1 MTLRLVADVHDQG
14 TTIRLIGRL
23 RAEHVEHL
31 RVEIAASPPPT
42 TLDLDELTLA
52 DVDGVR
58 FLVTLERQGIP
69 FRHCAPFIREWM
81 AREADRIETGGVMT
95 QSGSGQTAKHVVLV
109 HGAFADD
116 SSWSKITPLLQ
127 AKGFHVTAVG
137 NPLTSFV
144 DDVAAA
150 KKAIAAQSGPTVL
163 VGHSYGGVV
172 ITEAGNDPKV
182 VSLVYLAAFAPDSG
196 QSIVDISKGFAK
208 PAGFDELQPQAN
220 GFLLLSQRG
229 IEEDFA
235 QDLTAAEKA
244 ILVAAQPKTAGSIF
258 DAKPTTAAWRNKP
271 AWYVVATNDRM
282 IDPNQEKS
290 MARQMKARTTEL
302 PSSHVVM
309 LSHPKE
315 VAGVIEEAAAGRH
328 Q

>member
-1 MTLRLVADVHDQG
+1 
-14 TTIRLIGRL
+14 
-23 RAEHVEHL
+23 
-31 RVEIAASPPPT
+31 
-42 TLDLDELTLA
+42 
-52 DVDGVR
+52 
-58 FLVTLERQGIP
+58 
-69 FRHCAPFIREWM
+69 M
-81 AREADRIETGGVMT
+81 A
-95 QSGSGQTAKHVVLV
+95 QSGSGHAATNVVLV

-137 NPLTSFV
+137 NPLTSFA
-144 DDVAAA
+144 DDVAATRR
-150 KKAIAAQSGPTVL
+150 AIAAQSGPTVL

-196 QSIVDISKGFAK
+196 QSIVDISKDFAK
-208 PAGFDELQPQAN
+208 PAGFDELQPQPN
-220 GFLLLSQRG
+220 GFLLLSPRG

-235 QDLTAAEKA
+235 QDLTASEKA
-244 ILVAAQPKTAGSIF
+244 KLVAAEPKTAGSIF
-258 DAKPTTAAWRNKP
+258 DAKPTTAAWRTKP

-282 IDPNQEKS
+282 IDSNQEKS
-290 MARQMKARTTEL
+290 MAKQMKATTTEL

-315 VAGVIEEAAAGRH
+315 VAGVIEEAAAGR
-328 Q
+328 